1 MTSPFFSV
9 VIPTFRRPELLKAA
23 LQSTL
28 RQTHAD
34 FEVVISNDDA
44 AGSDSWKHVGDV
56 VDSDSRVR
64 VVFNTADRG
73 QVGNTNNG
81 IRHARG
87 QWIKLLHDDDLLHPS
102 CLARFHHVLSC
113 APESARM
120 GVACCRSDTI
130 LKSGDIRLWKRR
142 SNQPVAEL
150 IPARH
155 IVLAMYLQED
165 IGESLPSSICIN
177 RKLLVDAGAWMPQR
191 NGFVS
196 VVDTHWAILLAPLGD
211 RLVINEALVAK
222 RQEPDSI
229 TGRIT
234 DDVLD
239 REFEA
244 IRELQYQAIPAELGP
259 PPLALTLQS
268 LAIRRAAHRLV
279 RRRRPL
285 EAAAIAVRAW
295 DPRAWLMAA
304 TTTLSRRF
312 PTVFTKIPRTAIRC
326 NQLKPANAEADY
338 LQQTEASRGTS

>member
-28 RQTHAD
+28 RQTYAD

-44 AGSDSWKHVGDV
+44 AGSDSWKHVESV

-64 VVFNTADRG
+64 VVFNSANRG
-73 QVGNTNNG
+73 QAGNTNNG

-113 APESARM
+113 VPESARV

-142 SNQPVAEL
+142 ANQPVAEL
-150 IPARH
+150 IPTRH
-155 IVLAMYLQED
+155 TVLAMYLQED
-165 IGESLPSSICIN
+165 IGDSVPSTICIN
-177 RKLLVDAGAWMPQR
+177 RERLFAVGAWMPQR
-191 NGFVS
+191 AGFVS
-196 VVDTHWAILLAPLGD
+196 VVDSHWAILLAALGD

-239 REFEA
+239 REFAA
-244 IRELQYQAIPAELGP
+244 IRELQYHAIPAALDA

-268 LAIRRAAHRLV
+268 LALRRAAHRLF
-279 RRRRPL
+279 RRCRPL
-285 EAAAIAVRAW
+285 EAAALAVRAW

-304 TTTLSRRF
+304 KTTLSRRF
-312 PTVFTKIPRTAIRC
+312 PTVLTKIPRTAIRC
-326 NQLKPANAEADY
+326 HPLKPANREADY
-338 LQQTEASRGTS
+338 L